1 MSKFENAKIYKIVSK
16 NTDKVYVGST
26 CETLKRRLHKHRN
39 AFKVD
44 SGTTSKHILKFG
56 DYEIVLIENVACE
69 NRGQLSTRERFYIE
83 SMNCVNKYI
92 PGRSRKEYD
101 QDNALYINEKNKQ
114 YRQHNKEAI
123 NERNKQYRQHNKEA
137 IKERKNKKYDCECGG
152 KFTDANTARHKKSK
166 KHLKYLESII
176 QL

>member
-1 MSKFENAKIYKIVSK
+1 
-16 NTDKVYVGST
+16 
-26 CETLKRRLHKHRN
+26 
-39 AFKVD
+39 
-44 SGTTSKHILKFG
+44 
-56 DYEIVLIENVACE
+56 
-69 NRGQLSTRERFYIE
+69 
-83 SMNCVNKYI
+83 MNCVNKYI

-101 QDNALYINEKNKQ
+101 QDNALYINEK
-114 YRQHNKEAI
+114 
-123 NERNKQYRQHNKEA
+123 NKQYRQHNKEA